1 MNLAAL
7 LSDKHLLKHP
17 FYQDWNMGTLS
28 RETLKTYARQYYH
41 HVEAFPRYISATH
54 SNCQDLESR
63 QALLENL
70 IDEERGADHHP
81 ELWLRFAD
89 GLGESRD
96 NVKTERLLPETRELI
111 DTFLSLSRSS
121 YAEGLGA
128 LYAYEHQVPEVA
140 ASKIEGLKSRYDLT
154 SERALEFFN
163 VHLKADVYH
172 AQEADKL
179 LAKLSA
185 GDKEKA
191 AAAAK
196 SAAAALWKFLDGVYA
211 TRH

>member
-7 LSDKHLLKHP
+7 LSEKHLLKHP

-28 RETLKTYARQYYH
+28 RETLKTYSRQYYH

-54 SNCQDLESR
+54 SNCADIESR
-63 QALLENL
+63 QSLLENL
-70 IDEERGADHHP
+70 IDEERGPEHHP
-81 ELWLRFAD
+81 ELWLRFAE
-89 GLGESRD
+89 GLGEARE
-96 NVKTERLLPETRELI
+96 NVKAEKLLPQTQELI
-111 DTFLSLSRSS
+111 DTFLRLSRSS

-128 LYAYEHQVPEVA
+128 LYAYEQQVPEVA
-140 ASKIEGLKSRYDLT
+140 ASKIEGLKSRYGIS

-172 AQEADKL
+172 SQEADKL
-179 LAKLSA
+179 LSKLA
-185 GDKEKA
+185 ATDQQKAAEAAKA
-191 AAAAK
+191 AAAA
-196 SAAAALWKFLDGVYA
+196 LWRFLDGVHA